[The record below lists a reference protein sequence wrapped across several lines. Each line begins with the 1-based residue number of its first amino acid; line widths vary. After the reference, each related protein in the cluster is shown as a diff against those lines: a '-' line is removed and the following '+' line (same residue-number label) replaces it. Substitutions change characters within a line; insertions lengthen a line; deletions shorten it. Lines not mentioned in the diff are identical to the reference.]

1 MLNLYYDL
9 LLLCGNI
16 ASNKSKRKSEGQK
29 KKTIN
34 KDEVYTRGNFSG
46 FINVSEFI
54 NFGVTVLRF
63 AGDYTERMFGFL
75 TICTQ

>member
-9 LLLCGNI
+9 LLLYGNI
-16 ASNKSKRKSEGQK
+16 VSNKSKRKSEGQK
-29 KKTIN
+29 KTLN
-34 KDEVYTRGNFSG
+34 KDEVYTGGDFSG

-63 AGDYTERMFGFL
+63 VGDYTERMFGFL